1 MSLLRVQ
8 HHLVTI
14 SHMMDTLRDIIKQEV
29 VPGVCYI
36 FADINC
42 QPTLK
47 MENGTYHRFDTIE
60 EGLDILGVATR

>member
-1 MSLLRVQ
+1 
-8 HHLVTI
+8 
-14 SHMMDTLRDIIKQEV
+14 MMDTLRDIIKQEV